1 MFGSESNQKHSFQL
15 SKEKFQHSMDLL
27 LIGTVGNLQGS
38 ETQSNKLHYAYI
50 KYFNRFMY
58 TKIKHKENKV
68 FL

>member
-1 MFGSESNQKHSFQL
+1 
-15 SKEKFQHSMDLL
+15 MDLL

-38 ETQSNKLHYAYI
+38 KTQNNKLHYAYI